1 MHSSPFSKFS
11 SPNKTRTSYDDEM
24 CVKCMQKNSKWV
36 CRCKDE
42 KLCPDCLASHIARNP
57 IVVHVPEP
65 ILAQEDFRITG
76 TTGETVCK
84 AGVGKNEEI
93 LMREALTKE
102 MIRTEELKSR
112 TLGDLD
118 RFLDIQMSRLQ
129 AQAVVCKKEIERRFD
144 RVIHRLQ
151 EIIRARNKN
160 SVDEEVMKIVR
171 MGEDVVKY
179 EFFIHKLPF
188 LKELI
193 QFKLEIFNE
202 GICDG
207 SLSFYD
213 SIQTED
219 MKHSIRFQPTSNTN
233 HLILPDLNSNAIS
246 EYKASISCPQ
256 NHSLDY
262 ISNLSSYFT
271 SKQIPSISEC
281 SLCKSNN
288 LQSGCICSICAYLIC
303 SICSQNLLDA
313 SQSLLKC
320 PSHHYLRKYLPSTP
334 PKSCKFC
341 SSSLTSIHSSCRLC
355 KFDVCNGCSDLLLEE
370 VISKNPKI
378 RCPNSHYCVWRD
390 DSFTKY
396 PNNEFSCSL
405 CSTKYKEVGSI
416 TCEVCDYNICLN
428 CLKSR
433 THLH

>member
-1 MHSSPFSKFS
+1 MHSSPFSKF
-11 SPNKTRTSYDDEM
+11 SPNKTRTSYDDEV

-65 ILAQEDFRITG
+65 ILAEEDLRIAETP
-76 TTGETVCK
+76 GETLLK
-84 AGVGKNEEI
+84 TGGGKHEEI

-118 RFLDIQMSRLQ
+118 RFVDIQMSRLQ

-160 SVDEEVMKIVR
+160 SVDEEVMKIVKT
-171 MGEDVVKY
+171 GEDVVKY
-179 EFFIHKLPF
+179 EFFIQKLPF

-193 QFKLEIFNE
+193 QFKLEIFHE
-202 GICDG
+202 GMCDG
-207 SLSFYD
+207 SLSLYD

-219 MKHSIRFQPTSNTN
+219 MNSSITSQPRSNITR
-233 HLILPDLNSNAIS
+233 LISPNLDSKAIS
-246 EYKASISCPQ
+246 EYKASIYCPQ

-262 ISNLSSYFT
+262 IPDLLSYFT
-271 SKQIPSISEC
+271 SKQIPSLTEC

-288 LQSGCICSICAYLIC
+288 HQSGCICSTCAYLIC
-303 SICSQNLLDA
+303 PPCSQNLLDT

-320 PSHHYLRKYLPSTP
+320 PSNHYLRKYLPSTP

-341 SSSLTSIHSSCRLC
+341 NSHLTSIHSSCRLC
-355 KFDVCNGCSDLLLEE
+355 KFDVCSACSDLLLEE
-370 VISKNPKI
+370 VISKTPKI
-378 RCPNSHYCVWRD
+378 QCPNSHVCVWRA

-396 PNNEFSCSL
+396 PNHEFSCSL
-405 CSTKYKEVGSI
+405 CNTKYKELGSI
-416 TCEVCDYNICLN
+416 TCEACFYNICMK
-428 CLKSR
+428 CLKAR
-433 THLH
+433 TDHS